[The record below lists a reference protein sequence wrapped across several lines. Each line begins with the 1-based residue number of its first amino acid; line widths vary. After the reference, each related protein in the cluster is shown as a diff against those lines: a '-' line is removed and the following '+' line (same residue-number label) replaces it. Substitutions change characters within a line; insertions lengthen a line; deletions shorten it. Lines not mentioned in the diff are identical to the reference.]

1 MALFFVKKYPQRPQ
15 SKKKLKLFEKLY
27 QKLFTFVKKYDI
39 IIIINKYTSSE
50 LAKLNEVIDMKIRY
64 EMKNFRDGEI
74 LVAEHIKDLV
84 DYMGDNNLTDEQVE
98 FSYKKED

>member
-1 MALFFVKKYPQRPQ
+1 
-15 SKKKLKLFEKLY
+15 
-27 QKLFTFVKKYDI
+27 
-39 IIIINKYTSSE
+39 
-50 LAKLNEVIDMKIRY
+50 MKIRY

-84 DYMGDNNLTDEQVE
+84 DYMGDSNLTDEQVE